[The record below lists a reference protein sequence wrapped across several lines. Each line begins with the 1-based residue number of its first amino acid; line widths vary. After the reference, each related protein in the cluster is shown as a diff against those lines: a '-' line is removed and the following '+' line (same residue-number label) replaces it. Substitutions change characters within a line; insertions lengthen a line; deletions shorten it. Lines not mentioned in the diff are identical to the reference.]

1 MWAAGSEC
9 AEVVAQ
15 LLEHGADVDAEDN
28 VSMATLFCW
37 LCGAMGLV
45 CLPALRWLAISEGV
59 QARFRTLGQSTC
71 PLRRG
76 AATLKR
82 SAITPTA

>member
-15 LLEHGADVDAEDN
+15 LLEHG
-28 VSMATLFCW
+28 
-37 LCGAMGLV
+37 GAMGLV